1 MRGRNTQ
8 ISSSLLSHC
17 FHSCSSVPF
26 LSYSQSFCQRKLS
39 IKKFEGMMGCSMLA
53 MFGTTDLVNTL
64 PMCNRTTM
72 QMMMPILRRST
83 VNPDAE
89 WEAHLEEECPQ
100 QCLEEYIDTD
110 MSFNLVS
117 DHSHERAW
125 KLWQLPEGRTK
136 EDAVWMEL
144 FFKTL
149 NTHVSQLWSGLSQY
163 FTVISS

>member
-1 MRGRNTQ
+1 MRGRNVQ
-8 ISSSLLSHC
+8 ISSSLLAHC
-17 FHSCSSVPF
+17 IHSCSSVPF

-39 IKKFEGMMGCSMLA
+39 IKKFEGLMGCSMLA

-72 QMMMPILRRST
+72 QMMMPILRSST

-117 DHSHERAW
+117 DQSHERAW

-149 NTHVSQLWSGLSQY
+149 NTHVSQLWSGLLLS
-163 FTVISS
+163 ISL